1 MSEKK
6 LRILLAEGLSGE
18 AAASLRALYPGDQD
32 SLELTNVSSVSTLI
46 ATLEIANP
54 EVILLDLSLA
64 QPDPVDAVRRVHRSA
79 PAAPLIVLADA
90 GDKECAVRC
99 LGQGALD
106 YLLKGFIDPRTL
118 ERALRPALERNTL
131 DGLADLLRDSL
142 TGLYIRDGF
151 LTLGERAMET
161 AKSRESTLVLLCIR
175 IENLEALRSGFGPSA
190 VESSLR
196 EVAALVSGCFRRTD
210 IVARLGDS
218 QFAALAVDALE
229 PSAPVLCQRLEK
241 RIAMLNRDIG
251 PWGPLELRVSARF
264 WSAKE
269 TISFSQLLD
278 IVEEGLRSSPA
289 TLAGELAS
297 SKTANAAEK
306 R

>member
-6 LRILLAEGLSGE
+6 LRILLAEGPPGE
-18 AAASLRALYPGDQD
+18 IAASLLALYPEGQD
-32 SLELTNVSSVSTLI
+32 GLELTNVSSVSTLI

-54 EVILLDLSLA
+54 EVILLDLALA
-64 QPDPVDAVRRVHRSA
+64 QPDPPDAVRRVHRSA
-79 PAAPLIVLADA
+79 PAAPLIVLADP
-90 GDKECAVRC
+90 GDKNCAVRC

-142 TGLYIRDGF
+142 TGLYIREGF

-161 AKSRESTLVLLCIR
+161 ARSRESTLVLLCIR
-175 IENLEALRSGFGPSA
+175 IENLEALREGFGPSA

-196 EVAALVSGCFRRTD
+196 EVAKLIGSCFRGTD
-210 IVARLGDS
+210 IVACLGDS
-218 QFAALAVDALE
+218 QFAALAVDAVE

-251 PWGPLELRVSARF
+251 PWGPLELRMSARF

-278 IVEEGLRSSPA
+278 IVEEGLRSSTAP
-289 TLAGELAS
+289 LAEEMS
-297 SKTANAAEK
+297 FRKTVNAAEK